1 MKNNFL
7 ICILIFVSILFCSC
21 SSVFSAGVSGKIV
34 DAESSSNPKEGI
46 ADVEVYAYVNEK
58 NRDADFDSYI
68 SGKRF
73 SPTDDKYYIGHTTSN
88 SDGTFTINKVVWNA
102 YFPDFGKTADYCTI
116 YLLFFH
122 NDYGLVKNENPAI
135 IMSDSTSNVVYQEMT
150 KINLST
156 TLNINIRDAG
166 TENLISEPVEVSI
179 LVPQKNSTKT
189 YKQTITG
196 NGNIK
201 ISYPRYSSGS
211 TQNTPEVKINVYQ
224 TGTNQKYKQCNF
236 NKTNSDYSFL
246 TSEQSYQV
254 KVEGSVMNTDVYVKA
269 YQLSVPTLQGRIQ
282 TNGEGTFPQLGTTQD
297 DNKKIFLAY
306 KNSENK
312 LSLFDVP
319 TTQTTTYS
327 QGDGANNSIV
337 THGVFSNLG
346 TGATWTN
353 TTYTEKFTTT
363 EIYLILD
370 CGTTENKI
378 DSNDKFIIK
387 EIRSDVS
394 SENLGVLNFNSATTV
409 NTLAP

>member
-1 MKNNFL
+1 
-7 ICILIFVSILFCSC
+7 
-21 SSVFSAGVSGKIV
+21 
-34 DAESSSNPKEGI
+34 
-46 ADVEVYAYVNEK
+46 
-58 NRDADFDSYI
+58 
-68 SGKRF
+68 
-73 SPTDDKYYIGHTTSN
+73 
-88 SDGTFTINKVVWNA
+88 
-102 YFPDFGKTADYCTI
+102 
-116 YLLFFH
+116 
-122 NDYGLVKNENPAI
+122 
-135 IMSDSTSNVVYQEMT
+135 MSDSTSNVVYQEMT

-201 ISYPRYSSGS
+201 ISYPRYSSDS

-254 KVEGSVMNTDVYVKA
+254 KVEGSIMNTDVYVKA

-319 TTQTTTYS
+319 TTQTTTYT

-394 SENLGVLNFNSATTV
+394 SENLGVLNFNSATTA